1 MGDFFLLNLSICGI
15 KNIEKPIEIP
25 FYKKT
30 IKDDFDPAQYR
41 VKGIYGENG
50 SGKTAI
56 MTAVKIMT
64 RILLDRNYL
73 SDSVN
78 QKLLA
83 ENINKKTKAAFIEAV
98 FHADFGI
105 GEFTYRYRVH
115 LETRPDGR
123 VYLAGESLEK
133 KNGRYSQNHY
143 LPVFI
148 TQDGDLIQFDEGEKY
163 EFCKAKT
170 LNLLEQRSFVT
181 FIDNIKAAGYQ
192 DNDPMWYH
200 LFTLMCLAASI
211 YVGIDGEDDHRSYA
225 HNMLQQE
232 AGSEIMRETADLTVY
247 SWAST
252 ASQEKEDIMISR
264 TSLPQFQNR
273 IKRLSSFIRIFKT
286 DLKEIEI
293 ETKEYG
299 ELFYICRLIMVYDGY
314 KLDQEYESRGIKK
327 LMNLFDALDAACRG
341 DIVFIDEL
349 DSNIND
355 VYLDKLIEYFI
366 YYGKGQ
372 LCFTAHNLS
381 PMSVLK
387 NSKCA
392 ISFISGVNTI
402 HTWTSN
408 GNLNPENAYRNGFIE
423 DSPFNVEA
431 SDFLGILGGAD
442 E

>member
-73 SDSVN
+73 NDSVN
-78 QKLLA
+78 QRLLA
-83 ENINKKTKAAFIEAV
+83 ENINKKTKAASIEAV
-98 FHADFGI
+98 FHANFGI
-105 GEFTYRYRVH
+105 GDFIYRYRVQ
-115 LETRPDGR
+115 LETRMDGR
-123 VYLAGESLEK
+123 VYLAAESLEK
-133 KNGRYSQNHY
+133 KNGRYSQNNY
-143 LPVFI
+143 LPVF
-148 TQDGDLIQFDEGEKY
+148 TTRNGDLIQFDEGEKY

-181 FIDNIKAAGYQ
+181 FTNEIKAAGYEYG
-192 DNDPMWYH
+192 DVVWHH
-200 LFTLMCLAASI
+200 LLTLLVFAANI
-211 YVGIDGEDDHRSYA
+211 LVKVDGEDDHRQYVY
-225 HNMLQQE
+225 NIVQE
-232 AGSEIMRETADLTVY
+232 ETGNAVLHEIETSALFGWGIPTGHDKNEIMIPQKMMRSFMEKVY
-247 SWAST
+247 
-252 ASQEKEDIMISR
+252 
-264 TSLPQFQNR
+264 
-273 IKRLSSFIRIFKT
+273 RLVSFIRIFKP
-286 DLKEIEI
+286 DLQNIKVDA
-293 ETKEYG
+293 KEYG
-299 ELFYICRLIMVYDGY
+299 ESYICRLIMMYDGY
-314 KLDQEYESRGIKK
+314 ELDQEYESRGIKK
-327 LMNLFDALDAACRG
+327 LMGLFDALDASSRG
-341 DIVFIDEL
+341 NIVFIDEL

-387 NSKCA
+387 NSKCS

-431 SDFLGILGGAD
+431 SDFLGILGGTD
-442 E
+442 D

>member
-1 MGDFFLLNLSICGI
+1 MKNFFLLNLSISGI
-15 KNIEKPIEIP
+15 KNIEKMIEIP

-30 IKDDFDPAQYR
+30 IKDDFNPEQYR
-41 VKGIYGENG
+41 IKGIYGENG

-64 RILLDRNYL
+64 RILLNRNYL

-78 QKLLA
+78 QKLLS

-105 GEFTYRYRVH
+105 GEFIYRYRVH

-123 VYLAGESLEK
+123 IYLAGESLEK

-143 LPVFI
+143 LPVF
-148 TQDGDLIQFDEGEKY
+148 TTKNGDLVQFDEGEKF

-170 LNLLEQRSFVT
+170 LNLLEQRSFAT
-181 FIDNIKAAGYQ
+181 FTDEIKAAGYEYG
-192 DNDPMWYH
+192 DDIWHH
-200 LFTLMCLAASI
+200 LFTLMIFATRI
-211 YVGIDGEDDHRSYA
+211 NVGIDGDDDHHQYA
-225 HNMLQQE
+225 SSIVQQE
-232 AGSEIMRETADLTVY
+232 TGNAVLHEMETSALFSWGIPAGRETGEIMIPQIMMQTFM
-247 SWAST
+247 
-252 ASQEKEDIMISR
+252 EKVNK
-264 TSLPQFQNR
+264 LV
-273 IKRLSSFIRIFKT
+273 SFIRIFKP
-286 DLKEIEI
+286 DLKNIRI
-293 ETKEYG
+293 DAKEYH
-299 ELFYICRLIMVYDGY
+299 EFYICRLIMMYDGFE
-314 KLDQEYESRGIKK
+314 LDQEYESRGIKK

>member
-1 MGDFFLLNLSICGI
+1 MKNFFLLNLSISGI
-15 KNIEKPIEIP
+15 KNIEKMIEIP

-30 IKDDFDPAQYR
+30 IKDDFNPEQYR

-64 RILLDRNYL
+64 RILLNRNYL
-73 SDSVN
+73 GDSVN

-83 ENINKKTKAAFIEAV
+83 ENINKRTKAAFIEAV

-105 GEFTYRYRVH
+105 GEFIYRYRIH

-170 LNLLEQRSFVT
+170 LNLLEQRSFAT
-181 FIDNIKAAGYQ
+181 FTDEIKAAGYEYG
-192 DNDPMWYH
+192 DDIWHH
-200 LFTLMCLAASI
+200 LFTLMIFAARI
-211 YVGIDGEDDHRSYA
+211 NVGIDGDDDHHQYA
-225 HNMLQQE
+225 SSIVQQE
-232 AGSEIMRETADLTVY
+232 TGNAVLHEMETSALFSWGIPAGRDKGEIMILQKMMPVFM
-247 SWAST
+247 
-252 ASQEKEDIMISR
+252 EKVNK
-264 TSLPQFQNR
+264 LV
-273 IKRLSSFIRIFKT
+273 SFVRIFKP
-286 DLKEIEI
+286 DLKNIKVDV
-293 ETKEYG
+293 KEYR
-299 ELFYICRLIMVYDGY
+299 EFYICRLIMMYDGY
-314 KLDQEYESRGIKK
+314 ELDQEYESRGIKK